1 MRLTNRIRRE
11 SLHLRA
17 AMAVLAGLLATGC
30 ATRRPES
37 IVPQAPI
44 ARDIVWRVEEGDL
57 LRVRVFGH
65 PDLDAEPIVGANG
78 TALLPGLGRVP
89 VAGLTSDSLEGLL
102 NARYAEKVVRG
113 AAVQVTMQRE
123 ITLYGAARAPG
134 VYAAPPGMS
143 ILSFMARYGG
153 TQAQGEMPDVFLETA
168 DGRRLALP
176 KEARLGTIEIHRS
189 DALIVAE
196 SSWFVRNQN
205 AITATSLV
213 ISMVTTI
220 LTLGFAV
227 SR

>member
-1 MRLTNRIRRE
+1 MALLT
-11 SLHLRA
+11 
-17 AMAVLAGLLATGC
+17 GLLASGC

-37 IVPQAPI
+37 VVPPAPVS
-44 ARDIVWRVEEGDL
+44 RDVIWRVEEGDL

-65 PDLDAEPIVGANG
+65 PDLDAEPIVSGNG
-78 TALLPGLGRVP
+78 TALLPGLGRVG
-89 VAGLTSDSLEGLL
+89 VSGLTSDSLEGLL

-153 TQAQGEMPDVFLETA
+153 TQAQGQMPDVFLETS
-168 DGRRLALP
+168 DGRRMSLP
-176 KEARLGTIEIHRS
+176 KEARLGTIEIHRG
-189 DALIVAE
+189 DALIVSE

-205 AITATSLV
+205 TLAATSLV
-213 ISMVTTI
+213 ISMLTTI